1 MDTSATLED
10 LRRRAQVAAGLSRD
24 LSTLEAV
31 LVQLDAP
38 VAAGLI
44 RDLDLAAL
52 LTLPPDE
59 AARLL
64 RRIKVAIEHFHK
76 VRLCLAASTEEGSD
90 QRR

>member
-1 MDTSATLED
+1 MDASATLED
-10 LRRRAQVAAGLSRD
+10 LRRRAQVAAALSRD

-52 LTLPPDE
+52 LTLPSAE
-59 AARLL
+59 AERLL
-64 RRIKVAIEHFHK
+64 HQIKVAIARFHK
-76 VRLCLAASTEEGSD
+76 VRFRLAARTKEGSD

>member
-1 MDTSATLED
+1 MSAPRIALAD
-10 LRRRAQVAAGLSRD
+10 DQALVRAGLRA
-24 LSTLEAV
+24 LLERQGIAIAFEADDGD
-31 LVQLDAP
+31 Q
-38 VAAGLI
+38 

-76 VRLCLAASTEEGSD
+76 VRLCLAASTEDGSD